1 MLTNWFGIC
10 VLSINFNKTFQFS
23 RQNPYDTNA
32 HLRRSTIDNKYNFT
46 SNDDLTTE
54 AVASHDSGLFGT
66 RDPNTRPGVP
76 GNAPDLP
83 PRIDRTSK
91 PITPPSTLLTTAG
104 TRNSMGLNANSGSNN
119 GTYGRSAHE
128 RLFSGGNSSLT
139 KTLADAAPTYEDEYS
154 TRINPTADKRNS
166 VNASS
171 LDRKQTTPLME
182 KGARNASSSNT
193 PSNGKT
199 NGSSYDS
206 VSSYD
211 SCNAAMQ
218 SLRLGPNAPD
228 DLKSV
233 PSVA

>member
-1 MLTNWFGIC
+1 M
-10 VLSINFNKTFQFS
+10 
-23 RQNPYDTNA
+23 
-32 HLRRSTIDNKYNFT
+32 RRSTIDNKYNFAGP
-46 SNDDLTTE
+46 DELTTE
-54 AVASHDSGLFGT
+54 AVASHDSALFGNG
-66 RDPNTRPGVP
+66 RDSTARGA

-91 PITPPSTLLTTAG
+91 PITPPSTLLTTASA
-104 TRNSMGLNANSGSNN
+104 RNSMGLNTTNGSST
-119 GTYGRSAHE
+119 GSYGRSAHE
-128 RLFSGGNSSLT
+128 RLFASGNSSLT

-154 TRINPTADKRNS
+154 TRINPDKRIS
-166 VNASS
+166 ANASS
-171 LDRKQTTPLME
+171 LDRKQSSLVE
-182 KGARNASSSNT
+182 KGARNASTSNT
-193 PSNGKT
+193 PANGKT

-233 PSVA
+233 PNVA

>member
-1 MLTNWFGIC
+1 M
-10 VLSINFNKTFQFS
+10 
-23 RQNPYDTNA
+23 
-32 HLRRSTIDNKYNFT
+32 RRTIIDSKYNFAG
-46 SNDDLTTE
+46 NDELTTE
-54 AVASHDSGLFGT
+54 AIASHDSALFGNV
-66 RDPNTRPGVP
+66 RDSTPRSAP
-76 GNAPDLP
+76 NAPDLP

-91 PITPPSTLLTTAG
+91 PITPPSTLLITAG
-104 TRNSMGLNANSGSNN
+104 ARNSMGLNTTSSSNTGS
-119 GTYGRSAHE
+119 YGRSAHE
-128 RLFSGGNSSLT
+128 RLFAGGNSSLT

-154 TRINPTADKRNS
+154 TRINPDKRNS

-171 LDRKQTTPLME
+171 LDRKQTTLNE
-182 KGARNASSSNT
+182 KGVRNSSSSNT
-193 PSNGKT
+193 PANGKT

-233 PSVA
+233 PNVA